1 MRTSEPVNAVGSIP
15 KAIEGE
21 CAWRGQDLTQDD
33 RWIVR
38 WNSQQIAE
46 LEDAAAYFANTGLA
60 LENITPNSFPL
71 PTLNPFIQEQLQ
83 ALLHGRGFVM
93 LRGLPIAT
101 WSIEKAATI
110 YMGIGR
116 HMGSLRS
123 SNGKGHLLGH
133 VRDQGAK
140 VEAGARFYQTNKKLD
155 YHTDSADIVGL
166 LCLQKAKQGGESFI
180 ASSMAV
186 YNELVKRRPDLIPA
200 MFSPYPTDR
209 RGEVPEGRDPW
220 FEIPIFNWH
229 QGQLS
234 CVYLRH
240 YIEEAQRRFP
250 NAPRL
255 THEQVE
261 VMDLI
266 DEILQE
272 PGFALQMAFEPGDIQ
287 LLHNHQILHSRN
299 DFENWPEPARHRH
312 LLRLWIAPT
321 SGRPLP
327 DYFASRWGNT
337 TPGDRG
343 GIIVPGTK
351 LSVELNV

>member
-1 MRTSEPVNAVGSIP
+1 
-15 KAIEGE
+15 
-21 CAWRGQDLTQDD
+21 
-33 RWIVR
+33 
-38 WNSQQIAE
+38 
-46 LEDAAAYFANTGLA
+46 
-60 LENITPNSFPL
+60 
-71 PTLNPFIQEQLQ
+71 
-83 ALLHGRGFVM
+83 
-93 LRGLPIAT
+93 
-101 WSIEKAATI
+101 
-110 YMGIGR
+110 MGIGR

-200 MFSPYPTDR
+200 MFTPYPTDR

-220 FEIPIFNWH
+220 FEIPIFNWYH
-229 QGQLS
+229 GELS

-255 THEQVE
+255 TQEQVE

-266 DEILQE
+266 DAILQE

-299 DFENWPEPARHRH
+299 DFENWPEPERHRH
-312 LLRLWIAPT
+312 LLRLWIAPP

-351 LSVELNV
+351 LSVELST